1 MNKSKII
8 AATGLATVMSATAAT
23 ADSVSVNGYIEG
35 WFTSGDNSTGMSH
48 TVYSQ
53 SVYVSYSTTMD
64 NGMGL
69 TAGFTLTAGAHA
81 AGFSVDTGM
90 GTLSTGTK
98 WQMASAADKFDSLP
112 ANANAQWSTSSK
124 VLGGYNDGD
133 DNSGEGILYMSPS
146 MSGWTVAASVG
157 ENLCSTTTALTVD
170 TSDTGSAT
178 DPVVSTAT
186 TTCNSD
192 RVTSV
197 AIKGSL
203 MGVSVAAGVVDQAND
218 EADDSFMTLGYS
230 IGGVNLGY
238 GNYDSDGDDS
248 TAMSVTTSVAG
259 MTVGYRFDDLNA
271 ASSSDDNDM
280 STYSIGKDM
289 GGMSLTL
296 MYEDQDTA
304 DNSEWNLVYAMGF

>member
-35 WFTSGDNSTGMSH
+35 WFTSGDN
-48 TVYSQ
+48 TVGLSNVVTSQ
-53 SVYVSYSTTMD
+53 SVYVAYSTTMD

-69 TAGFTLTAGAHA
+69 SVGFTLTQFNHA
-81 AGFSVDTGM
+81 AGFTVDTGM

-112 ANANAQWSTSSK
+112 ANANVQSSNK
-124 VLGGYNDGD
+124 KLGTYNDGD

-146 MSGWTVAASVG
+146 MNGWKLAASVG
-157 ENLCSTTTALTVD
+157 ENN
-170 TSDTGSAT
+170 GSE
-178 DPVVSTAT
+178 
-186 TTCNSD
+186 
-192 RVTSV
+192 RVTSA

-203 MGVSVAAGVVDQAND
+203 MGVSIAAGVVDQADDAN
-218 EADDSFMTLGYS
+218 DDSFVTLGYS

-238 GNYDSDGDDS
+238 GNYDSDVDDS

-259 MTVGYRFDDLNA
+259 MTVGYRFDDLDA
-271 ASSSDDNDM
+271 ATDNDM
-280 STYSIGKDM
+280 STYSIGKDL
-289 GGMSLTL
+289 GGLSLTL
-296 MYEDQDTA
+296 MYEEQDAA
-304 DNSEWNLVYAMGF
+304 DTSEWNLVYAMGF

>member
-1 MNKSKII
+1 MNKSKIL
-8 AATGLATVMSATAAT
+8 ATTGLATVMSATAAT
-23 ADSVSVNGYIEG
+23 ADGVSVNGYIEG
-35 WFTSGDNSTGMSH
+35 WFTSGDSTTGMSH

-69 TAGFTLTAGAHA
+69 TAGFTLTQGNHA

-98 WQMASAADKFDSLP
+98 WQMNSAVDAFDSLP
-112 ANANAQWSTSSK
+112 ANANVQSSAAK
-124 VLGGYNDGD
+124 LGTYNDGD
-133 DNSGEGILYMSPS
+133 DNSGEGVKYTSPS
-146 MSGWTVAASVG
+146 MNGWTLAASVG
-157 ENLCSTTTALTVD
+157 ENMCTTTSTTAGVVDASSTSTTEAVTVPTTSTTA
-170 TSDTGSAT
+170 
-178 DPVVSTAT
+178 
-186 TTCNSD
+186 CNSE

-197 AIKGSL
+197 AVKGSI
-203 MGVSVAAGVVDQAND
+203 MGLSIAAGVVDQAND
-218 EADDSFMTLGYS
+218 ANDDSFMTLGYS

-238 GNYDSDGDDS
+238 GNYDSDVDDS

-259 MTVGYRFDDLNA
+259 MTVGYRFDDLDA
-271 ASSSDDNDM
+271 ATDNDM
-280 STYSIGKDM
+280 STYSIKKDM